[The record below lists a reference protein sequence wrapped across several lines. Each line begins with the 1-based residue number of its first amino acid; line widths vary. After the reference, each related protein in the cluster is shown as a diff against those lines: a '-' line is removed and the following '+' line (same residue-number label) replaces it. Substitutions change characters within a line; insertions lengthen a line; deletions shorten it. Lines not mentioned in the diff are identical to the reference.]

1 MLEYTRLF
9 PMCKSIWFLLCLVKF
24 QWPGRRS
31 KIHRVLKP
39 NKQGHT
45 TWPELVGMKA
55 EDAEKKIKEEMSGA
69 MVHVVPQDTFLT
81 MEFRSNRVRL
91 FVDSSQNVVRAPR
104 IG

>member
-1 MLEYTRLF
+1 MAGEKEQNTPCLEAQQTR
-9 PMCKSIWFLLCLVKF
+9 PSVK
-24 QWPGRRS
+24 
-31 KIHRVLKP
+31 
-39 NKQGHT
+39 T

>member
-1 MLEYTRLF
+1 MAGESQQST
-9 PMCKSIWFLLCLVKF
+9 PSTEAPQIVPCNPTAVK
-24 QWPGRRS
+24 
-31 KIHRVLKP
+31 
-39 NKQGHT
+39 T

-55 EDAEKKIKEEMSGA
+55 EDATKKIKEEMLGA
-69 MVHVVPQDTFLT
+69 MIHVVPQDSFLT